1 MNRFLSG
8 LLTVPLIAAQ
18 GLLNVRPPELSVGV
32 TVIAHGGASDYIL
45 VRPSDSPFAVTAA
58 ATTLSRSVKKETGV
72 VLSQYTDE
80 SLPKDKS
87 SVKKQK
93 FIRIGFPEDEDALSV
108 SLAFRDFAVFTDD
121 GDLCVTAGNEKAYA
135 DAIEFIAEEYLR
147 DGSFIVPN
155 TPYVFHDTYRFENR
169 TFFGTPLSDCALLY
183 ENAAGKALCNE
194 LSALIRE
201 NCGRAP
207 HVSEAHNASSTAD
220 TYIRFGAGTGLSKA
234 EYRITAENGGIL
246 LTSPTGEG
254 LRAAYDL
261 MCETLFSDSAK
272 ESLEKMNITGKL
284 EKTAVYEKDIAYRA
298 PLANTLYRLEKDK
311 ELRVAYF
318 GGSVTVGYGASDTEK
333 YSWRARTTAWLKEAF
348 PDADITE
355 INAAIGATGSYLGS
369 FRTERDIVSQKPDLL
384 FVEFAI
390 NDVYNGETIK
400 SAELHYESIVRQV
413 RKALPFC
420 DIVAVFTTDS
430 GRTAS
435 GGDYM
440 QQKGHDAI
448 AKLYDIP
455 SVNIGRALTRS
466 KNLSGAVNDEWKKYF
481 TDIVNMTLE
490 GYGEYASVIKEF
502 LRNELLFSSGALLSE
517 HTISAAKYAEADVS
531 PRYEVASK
539 DHLKGANGWRFD
551 EGSFQNLPLTPYKGF
566 LYTNEKENALT
577 YTFEGT
583 ELALFLGDYTAGTIR
598 YSVDGGEEKSASR
611 NSMNNPFVLAKE
623 LPNGKHTVTLSV
635 VFSDKTSSSCRIG
648 AFLPRVQVD

>member
-1 MNRFLSG
+1 M
-8 LLTVPLIAAQ
+8 
-18 GLLNVRPPELSVGV
+18 
-32 TVIAHGGASDYIL
+32 
-45 VRPSDSPFAVTAA
+45 
-58 ATTLSRSVKKETGV
+58 
-72 VLSQYTDE
+72 
-80 SLPKDKS
+80 
-87 SVKKQK
+87 
-93 FIRIGFPEDEDALSV
+93 
-108 SLAFRDFAVFTDD
+108 
-121 GDLCVTAGNEKAYA
+121 
-135 DAIEFIAEEYLR
+135 
-147 DGSFIVPN
+147 
-155 TPYVFHDTYRFENR
+155 
-169 TFFGTPLSDCALLY
+169 
-183 ENAAGKALCNE
+183 
-194 LSALIRE
+194 
-201 NCGRAP
+201 
-207 HVSEAHNASSTAD
+207 
-220 TYIRFGAGTGLSKA
+220 
-234 EYRITAENGGIL
+234 
-246 LTSPTGEG
+246 
-254 LRAAYDL
+254 
-261 MCETLFSDSAK
+261 
-272 ESLEKMNITGKL
+272 
-284 EKTAVYEKDIAYRA
+284 
-298 PLANTLYRLEKDK
+298 
-311 ELRVAYF
+311 
-318 GGSVTVGYGASDTEK
+318 
-333 YSWRARTTAWLKEAF
+333 
-348 PDADITE
+348 
-355 INAAIGATGSYLGS
+355 
-369 FRTERDIVSQKPDLL
+369 

-481 TDIVNMTLE
+481 TDIVHMTDE

-517 HTISAAKYAEADVS
+517 HAMPDAKYAEADVS

-539 DHLKGANGWRFD
+539 DLLTDANGWRFD

-566 LYTNEKENALT
+566 LYTNEKENTLT

-598 YSVDGGEEKSASR
+598 YSVDGGKEKSASR
-611 NSMNNPFVLAKE
+611 SSMNNPFVLAKE

-635 VFSDKTSSSCRIG
+635 VFSDNTSTSCRIG
-648 AFLPRVQVD
+648 AFLPRAQAD